1 MEAPPRPKSAPARFG
16 LSPREREVMAYVAA
30 HYRSKAIARLIGTQ
44 PKTVD
49 AQIASACRK
58 LGARDRAEAVRLL
71 LGDPTLREKPASA
84 SSPISMA
91 SAAAVALAAEE
102 DLSDVA
108 RSGGEVGGFGS
119 PFAVDDLQGSERSTD
134 AGRFGPRAPGD
145 GPISDIGTAGAV
157 SVPDWAPNHV
167 RDSAVRE
174 LPGGRRP
181 SISARRLDLA
191 DGGMRLLWAAVL
203 ALGLALALPLALKAV
218 IALQKIVH
226 SLQLV

>member
-1 MEAPPRPKSAPARFG
+1 
-16 LSPREREVMAYVAA
+16 MAYVAA

-71 LGDPTLREKPASA
+71 LGDPALREKPASA

-91 SAAAVALAAEE
+91 STPAVTLAEEE

-108 RSGGEVGGFGS
+108 RSGGEIGGFRS

-134 AGRFGPRAPGD
+134 AGRFGPRAPSD
-145 GPISDIGTAGAV
+145 GPISDLGTPGAV
-157 SVPDWAPNHV
+157 TVSDWASGDV

-174 LPGGRRP
+174 LPSRRRP
-181 SISARRLDLA
+181 TISAGRLDL
-191 DGGMRLLWAAVL
+191 GGGGIRLIWAAIL
-203 ALGLALALPLALKAV
+203 ALGLALGLPLALKAV
-218 IALQKIVH
+218 IALQKIVQ
-226 SLQLV
+226 SLQPA